1 MQKALCFVAA
11 LLLMACSS
19 EENVMDEAHKV
30 DVGKGITFQFNEE
43 AFVPGTINKKGTR
56 ATQTPE
62 VIDLGNGLTAEVAL
76 EPDTLG
82 LTQTRAANPI
92 PDGHYKIYA
101 IDVSNVRHDGIDGN
115 VSGGVFTANPPGRWK
130 LNSGETYTF
139 VCINDAVVDNG
150 TSLSYTYSHDQTALQ
165 PLIGV
170 TQHQVSNMGD
180 DVVSFVM
187 RHQNAR
193 VRFQIT
199 SYTAPCMNLK
209 MSFFTDPTIA
219 PCGVTNYNLKGTI
232 TGYLNSVAAQTLS
245 PISLTADKPYTTS
258 SVTET
263 YKTSTNYLYYPG
275 HFQMWMAH
283 YVSWQGTV
291 YGKHDIFND
300 NNITHIPFSNQATDF
315 LERNHSY
322 VYNIKIR
329 PSVLYLFS
337 DGTVG
342 TLGDKGSR
350 TPIGIVVK
358 EKTSESDKGTACA
371 LDIRNYIWKNVQD
384 HIEENVHPSPTNMVE
399 TAADMNGE
407 NWTYNANLQGIVRSN
422 QATTYP
428 AFYQA
433 ARYTPGVATAS
444 NIGRWYLPS
453 YGELMQFVHVFDKNF
468 TLTTTEPTYPHY
480 PQISTE
486 FGGKVKNA
494 FTQVG
499 KPDPNGRFIISSTQI
514 DAGGGGMGFRPAY
527 INMMGPSDNRLYT
540 GYCWNTMTNSFIMP
554 FVHF

>member
-19 EENVMDEAHKV
+19 EENAMDEAHKV

-43 AFVPGTINKKGTR
+43 AFVPGTISKKGTR
-56 ATQTPE
+56 AAQTPE

-82 LTQTRAANPI
+82 LSQTRAANPI

-101 IDVSNVRHDGIDGN
+101 IDASNVRHDGIDGN
-115 VSGGVFTANPPGRWK
+115 VSGGVFTANPPGRWE

-358 EKTSESDKGTACA
+358 EKASASDQGTACA
-371 LDIRNYIWKNVQD
+371 LDLINGIWKNVYD
-384 HIEENVHPSPTNMVE
+384 HIEENVSPSPKNMAE
-399 TAADMNGE
+399 AAADMNGE

-433 ARYTPGVATAS
+433 AHYTPGVPTAS
-444 NIGRWYLPS
+444 NIGRWYFPS
-453 YGELMQFVHVFDKNF
+453 YGELIQFVHVFDKSF
-468 TLTTTEPTYPHY
+468 TLTTTETTSPHY

-486 FGGKVKNA
+486 FGGKVKSA

-499 KPDPNGRFIISSTQI
+499 KPDPNNRFIISSTQI
-514 DAGGGGMGFRPAY
+514 DAVSGGVGFRPAY
-527 INMMGPSDNRLYT
+527 INMMGEGDPRLYT
-540 GYCWNTMTNSFIMP
+540 GYCWNTMMNSNVLP

>member
-56 ATQTPE
+56 AAQTPE

-82 LTQTRAANPI
+82 LSQTRAANPI

-101 IDVSNVRHDGIDGN
+101 IDASNVRHDGIDGN
-115 VSGGVFTANPPGRWK
+115 VSGGVLTPDPSRQWK

-165 PLIGV
+165 PLIGI
-170 TQHQVSNMGD
+170 TQHQVSNAD
-180 DVVSFVM
+180 NDVVSFVM

-209 MSFFTDPTIA
+209 MNFDTDPTIA

-245 PISLTADKPYTTS
+245 PISLTADKPYTIS

-263 YKTSTNYLYYPG
+263 YKTSTDYLYYPG

-283 YVSWQGTV
+283 YVSWQGTL
-291 YGKHDIFND
+291 YGKHDVFN
-300 NNITHIPFSNQATDF
+300 NGRIMAFAFSGQATDF

-342 TLGDKGSR
+342 TFGDKGSR

-358 EKTSESDKGTACA
+358 EKTSASDKGTAA
-371 LDIRNYIWKNVQD
+371 GLDILAAYFWKNVYD
-384 HIEENVHPSPTNMVE
+384 HIEENVSPSPTNMAE
-399 TAADMNGE
+399 AAADMNGE
-407 NWTYNANLQGIVRSN
+407 NWTYNANLQGTVRSN

-428 AFYQA
+428 GFYQA
-433 ARYTPGVATAS
+433 AHYNPGVPTAS

-453 YGELMQFVHVFDKNF
+453 YGELIKFVQVFQKGF
-468 TLTTTEPTYPHY
+468 TPTATEPVSPHY
-480 PQISTE
+480 DQMSTG
-486 FGGKVKNA
+486 FLSKVQNA
-494 FTQVG
+494 FTQVS
-499 KPDPNGRFIISSTQI
+499 KPAINSQFIISSTQI
-514 DAGGGGMGFRPAY
+514 YGGTPSLGFRPTY
-527 INMMGPSDNRLYT
+527 INIWSGDQLYT
-540 GYCWNTMTNSFIMP
+540 GFCWNTIANGAILP